1 MSTYMVFW
9 TKGLFFG
16 NAIGFG
22 IGCLFTNIYIR
33 YNYILFP
40 ANMKYI
46 LSDYIPKNMN
56 IKK

>member
-1 MSTYMVFW
+1 MVFW

-22 IGCLFTNIYIR
+22 IGCLFTNIYID
-33 YNYILFP
+33 YNYILIP
-40 ANMKYI
+40 TNMI
-46 LSDYIPKNMN
+46 DIVQHIHKNKN